1 MPEPELRRA
10 PAGPQHPLDRLVEVV
25 AQLREHCPWMAQ
37 LTHSSLVE
45 YLVEECYELVDVL
58 DELSGAP
65 AGVTASG
72 VTASADTPAG
82 DTITELRG
90 ELGDVLMQV
99 VLHAQL
105 QREQGH
111 FALDD
116 VVTSLT
122 EKMIRRN
129 PHVFAADGSLRESFP
144 ATTDSIVETW
154 HRVKRAEEPRRA
166 DPFHGIP
173 RHLPALALAAKTLRR
188 TRGSLPGPTVPLSGT
203 APRTE
208 AELGDVLLALVQQST
223 AAGLDPELALRSA
236 VLRLQARSRTLQ
248 AEDMIGASADVSTRL
263 EPTPSLT
270 PLPGQINP

>member
-1 MPEPELRRA
+1 MAEPESRRA
-10 PAGPQHPLDRLVEVV
+10 PAGSQHPLDRLVAVV

-58 DELSGAP
+58 NELPGAP
-65 AGVTASG
+65 A
-72 VTASADTPAG
+72 ADTPAAETGAG

-111 FALDD
+111 FGLDD
-116 VVTSLT
+116 VVISLT

-129 PHVFAADGSLRESFP
+129 PHVFAADGSLRDSFD

-154 HRVKRAEEPRRA
+154 HRVKRAEEPLRE

-173 RHLPALALAAKTLRR
+173 RQLPALALAAKTLRR
-188 TRGSLPGPTVPLSGT
+188 APGSLPQPATPLPGP
-203 APRTE
+203 APQTE
-208 AELGDVLLALVQQST
+208 AELGDLLLTLVQQST

-236 VLRLQARSRTLQ
+236 VLRLQARSRSLQ
-248 AEDMIGASADVSTRL
+248 GEDMIGASADVSTRL

-270 PLPGQINP
+270 PPPGQINP